1 MQILY
6 LSTLILLR
14 LPPCDRLRAD
24 EFASRQ
30 ADIPHLFSEIFG
42 ITSFGNN
49 NRFLLLANLF
59 PIL

>member
-14 LPPCDRLRAD
+14 LPPCDRLWADAIAD

-30 ADIPHLFSEIFG
+30 ADIPHLFS
-42 ITSFGNN
+42 
-49 NRFLLLANLF
+49 
-59 PIL
+59 